1 MPQPP
6 TGLVLRIDAK
16 VCYVEVDGQRK
27 LVPLRGR
34 LFEDRAH
41 ARNPVAVGD
50 RVILS
55 GEDHDAIDEVLPR
68 RTALAR
74 RAKGEE
80 NREQVIAANVSRV
93 LVVSAARE
101 PALQPLLIDRILAS
115 CARQDLC
122 AEVVFTKV
130 DQDQRGDLAEWV
142 ELYRSIGYPV
152 HCTCVLPG
160 HETAAELE
168 VLRELIHSNL
178 TVLTG
183 LSGAGKSSL
192 LNALIPGLAL
202 RVGEVNRVRHGRHTT
217 TAAELFPLPHG
228 GHVLDTPGIRN
239 FVLYGVA
246 PTELTF
252 WFREFAAV
260 AANCAYRNCSHLGEP
275 DCAVLR
281 AVAGGRIHASRH
293 ASYRQLH
300 EELTDADTRE
310 RRGR

>member
-1 MPQPP
+1 MQEPT

-16 VCYVEVDGQRK
+16 VCQVEVDGERRV
-27 LVPLRGR
+27 VPLRGR
-34 LFEDRAH
+34 LFEDLAH
-41 ARNPVAVGD
+41 QRNPVAVGD
-50 RVILS
+50 RVVLS
-55 GEDHDAIDEVLPR
+55 AEGGDAIDAVLPR
-68 RTALAR
+68 RTSLAR

-80 NREQVIAANVSRV
+80 NREQIIAANVSLV

-115 CARQDLC
+115 CARQDLR
-122 AEVVFTKV
+122 AEVVFTKI
-130 DQDQRGDLAEWV
+130 DQDRKAELAEWV
-142 ELYRSIGYPV
+142 ELYRAIGYPV

-160 HETAAELE
+160 RETTAELAT
-168 VLRELIHSNL
+168 LRELIHTNL

-192 LNALIPGLAL
+192 LNALVPGLSL
-202 RVGEVNRVRHGRHTT
+202 RVGSMNRVRHGRHTT
-217 TAAELFPLPHG
+217 TAAELFPLPEG

-252 WFREFAAV
+252 WFREFAQI
-260 AANCAYRNCSHLGEP
+260 AAGCAYRNCSHRSEP

-281 AVAGGRIHASRH
+281 AVAAGEIHASRH
-293 ASYRQLH
+293 ASYLHLH
-300 EELTDADTRE
+300 EELETADTRE
-310 RRGR
+310 RRGQ